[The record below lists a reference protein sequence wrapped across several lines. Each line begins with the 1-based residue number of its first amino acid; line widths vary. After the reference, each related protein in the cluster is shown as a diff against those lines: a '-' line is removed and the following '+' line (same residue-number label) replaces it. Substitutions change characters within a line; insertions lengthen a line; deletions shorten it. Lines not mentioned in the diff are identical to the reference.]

1 MSNLGNIMRKE
12 IKELLT
18 PATLVPIIIMA
29 LIFGSLGGAIGGSQ
43 DVLKQKPLVGI
54 IDQDNSTISRFIY
67 ADLASQ
73 SQVIFHDNQSDVKVA
88 LQTVSG
94 KGGVALLVIDP
105 SFQANITANRSGT
118 LQVFWIMKGTG
129 LTDSL
134 STAPVEGMLAKT
146 SKDTSKV
153 LIDNHLTSNSTV
165 ILAPFKLTQSTD
177 FKGKEMVG
185 VSPGVISAL
194 MSSQGVVVPLIVVLV
209 IIMAGSMVISSMG
222 MEKENKTLETL
233 LTLPVGRSSIVFGK
247 LAGAAIVGL
256 IVAGI
261 YMVGLGYYMNS
272 FTLNAPIDLAKFGLT
287 LDIFDYALVGISLFL
302 ALVSAL
308 GICMILGIFTKN
320 YKAAQSMTLPVTML
334 ALIPMFVLMFADFDT
349 LPLIGQVLVFAIP
362 FSEPIIAM
370 RSLMFDGFGIVIAGI
385 IYQAAFALVTMYIA
399 VRLFKKDILLT
410 GRVRSAEKK
419 GRMSFYLLRLG
430 GRRK

>member
-1 MSNLGNIMRKE
+1 
-12 IKELLT
+12 
-18 PATLVPIIIMA
+18 
-29 LIFGSLGGAIGGSQ
+29 
-43 DVLKQKPLVGI
+43 
-54 IDQDNSTISRFIY
+54 
-67 ADLASQ
+67 
-73 SQVIFHDNQSDVKVA
+73 
-88 LQTVSG
+88 
-94 KGGVALLVIDP
+94 
-105 SFQANITANRSGT
+105 
-118 LQVFWIMKGTG
+118 
-129 LTDSL
+129 
-134 STAPVEGMLAKT
+134 
-146 SKDTSKV
+146 
-153 LIDNHLTSNSTV
+153 
-165 ILAPFKLTQSTD
+165 
-177 FKGKEMVG
+177 
-185 VSPGVISAL
+185 
-194 MSSQGVVVPLIVVLV
+194 
-209 IIMAGSMVISSMG
+209 
-222 MEKENKTLETL
+222 
-233 LTLPVGRSSIVFGK
+233 
-247 LAGAAIVGL
+247 
-256 IVAGI
+256 
-261 YMVGLGYYMNS
+261 
-272 FTLNAPIDLAKFGLT
+272 
-287 LDIFDYALVGISLFL
+287 VGISLFL